1 MDVRGRVQVRE
12 EEKAAGTRLSVP
24 AAVFLADSGHRRV
37 TSRLGEVVP
46 VLD

>member
-1 MDVRGRVQVRE
+1 MDFWGRVQVRE
-12 EEKAAGTRLSVP
+12 EEEAAGTRLSVP
-24 AAVFLADSGHRRV
+24 VAVVLADSGHRRV